1 MAIILKELAAP
12 TAGIKITTRNVQAFH
27 NSDSLG
33 NGTLYVTGSE
43 VTWISSAP
51 GSKGFSVAYPAIVL
65 HAISTDTTTFP
76 SEHVFMMVDQ
86 RKSIRRRRAPIL
98 RTIQEADEQR
108 GLELAAAELEDEE
121 SDGDDEEGP
130 GLEIRFVPDD
140 KEALTPMYH
149 EILKGQEENPEDDDM
164 MFDEEEEEEDGEYEM
179 EEGDEQAMGSG
190 QWFTADNIDQMQM
203 SEEGLANMQRIFGR
217 GDQPPRQDDSME

>member
-86 RKSIRRRRAPIL
+86 RKSS
-98 RTIQEADEQR
+98 
-108 GLELAAAELEDEE
+108 LELAAAELEDEE